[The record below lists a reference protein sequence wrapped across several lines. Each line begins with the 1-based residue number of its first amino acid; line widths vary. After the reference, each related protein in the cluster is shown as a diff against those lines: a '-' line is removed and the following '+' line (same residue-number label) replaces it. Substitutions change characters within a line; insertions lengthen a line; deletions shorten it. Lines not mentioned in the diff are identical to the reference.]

1 MASAEASK
9 ATNIKFFNVTS
20 ETDLSHTYVVAHV
33 RRSGLNRWTCNCL
46 DFVYRRQ
53 FRLRSGRYC
62 KHIRHVLDS
71 VLTIHRTP
79 ASLGDS
85 QYKLTPNANATK
97 TSMAATVRA
106 RFAEMFLLFGESRR
120 IDGVSENEWRF
131 TNSKG
136 EVFTVYDSADLPA
149 DQVPGLFTFGIGAE
163 NQTNGNDFAIWLA
176 DQIYAVRLS
185 AGQRVS

>member
-1 MASAEASK
+1 MATASG
-9 ATNIKFFNVTS
+9 IKFFNVTS

-33 RRSGLNRWTCNCL
+33 RRNGLNRWTCNCL

-53 FRLRSGRYC
+53 FKLRAGRYC
-62 KHIRHVLDS
+62 KHIKHVLDS
-71 VLTIHRTP
+71 VLTIHRDQAT
-79 ASLGDS
+79 LGDG
-85 QYKLTPNANATK
+85 QYKLAPNANINK
-97 TSMAATVRA
+97 VSMCATVRA
-106 RFAEMFLLFGESRR
+106 RFAEVFMLFGESRR

-131 TNSKG
+131 TGPNG
-136 EVFTVYDSADLPA
+136 EVFTIYDSADLPA

-163 NQTNGNDFAIWLA
+163 NQTSGNDFAIWLA